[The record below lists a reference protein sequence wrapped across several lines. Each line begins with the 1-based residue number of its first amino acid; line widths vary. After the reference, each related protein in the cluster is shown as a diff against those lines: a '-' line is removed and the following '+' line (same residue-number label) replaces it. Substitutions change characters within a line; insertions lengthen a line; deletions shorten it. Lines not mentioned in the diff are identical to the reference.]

1 VAVDNVLWSG
11 DVVRPEARD
20 EDVTAIREFNERVLA
35 DTRVESVMLPVADGL
50 TVARKLT

>member
-1 VAVDNVLWSG
+1 MHWRLIAETDDEVVAEGVM
-11 DVVRPEARD
+11 
-20 EDVTAIREFNERVLA
+20 VLA